1 MTIACL
7 TIRGTKQGPLFLF
20 RDGTALTKERVI
32 PIIHSAL
39 EAAGINT
46 TNYAEHSFRIGAA
59 TTAVECRIEDSI
71 IKTMG

>member
-1 MTIACL
+1 M
-7 TIRGTKQGPLFLF
+7 
-20 RDGTALTKERVI
+20 DGTALTKVGVI

-46 TNYAEHSFRIGAA
+46 TNYAEHSFRKGAA

-71 IKTMG
+71 IQTMG